1 MAAMMKT
8 SFIALSCVDYRNAA
22 LPPVQID
29 NARSAKNENEIYERY
44 NLEPRELGSGNQTI
58 IEQRLFR
65 S

>member
-29 NARSAKNENEIYERY
+29 NAGSAKNENEIYERY
-44 NLEPRELGSGNQTI
+44 SQEPRGPASGH
-58 IEQRLFR
+58 
-65 S
+65 